1 MNPQQIVMQM
11 LMQQVQS
18 QNPQAFQ
25 VVNQAINSGANP
37 MQFMKQ
43 VMGNVSPQQMQDIMM
58 QAKQFGVPDE
68 ILQQIQ
74 NIK

>member
-1 MNPQQIVMQM
+1 
-11 LMQQVQS
+11 MQQVQS
-18 QNPQAFQ
+18 QNPQVFQ

-43 VMGNVSPQQMQDIMM
+43 VMGNVSPQQMQDIMT

-68 ILQQIQ
+68 VLQQIQ

>member
-1 MNPQQIVMQM
+1 
-11 LMQQVQS
+11 MQQVQN

-25 VVNQAINSGANP
+25 MVNQAINSGANP

-43 VMGNVSPQQMQDIMM
+43 VMSNVSPQQMQDIMV

-68 ILQQIQ
+68 VLQQMQ

>member
-1 MNPQQIVMQM
+1 
-11 LMQQVQS
+11 MQQVQS

-25 VVNQAINSGANP
+25 IVNQAMNSGANP

-43 VMGNVSPQQMQDIMM
+43 VMENISPQQMQNIMT
-58 QAKQFGVPDE
+58 QAKQFGVPDQV
-68 ILQQIQ
+68 LQQIQ

>member
-1 MNPQQIVMQM
+1 
-11 LMQQVQS
+11 MQQVQN

-25 VVNQAINSGANP
+25 MVNQAINSGANP

-43 VMGNVSPQQMQDIMM
+43 VMGNVSPQQMQDIMT

-68 ILQQIQ
+68 VLQQIQ

>member
-1 MNPQQIVMQM
+1 MR
-11 LMQQVQS
+11 QVQN

-25 VVNQAINSGANP
+25 MVNQAINSGANP

-43 VMGNVSPQQMQDIMM
+43 VMGNVSPQQMQDIMT

-68 ILQQIQ
+68 VLQQIQ

>member
-1 MNPQQIVMQM
+1 MQQI
-11 LMQQVQS
+11 QS

-25 VVNQAINSGANP
+25 MVNQAINSGANP

-43 VMGNVSPQQMQDIMM
+43 VMGNVSSQQMQDIMT

-68 ILQQIQ
+68 VLQQIQ
-74 NIK
+74 NMK

>member
-1 MNPQQIVMQM
+1 MQQI
-11 LMQQVQS
+11 QS

-25 VVNQAINSGANP
+25 IVNQAINSGANP
-37 MQFMKQ
+37 MQLMKQ
-43 VMGNVSPQQMQDIMM
+43 IMGNVSPQQMQDIMT
-58 QAKQFGVPDE
+58 QAKQFGVPNE

>member
-1 MNPQQIVMQM
+1 
-11 LMQQVQS
+11 MQQVQS

-43 VMGNVSPQQMQDIMM
+43 FIGNISPQQMQDIMT

-68 ILQQIQ
+68 VLQQIQ

>member
-1 MNPQQIVMQM
+1 
-11 LMQQVQS
+11 MQQVQN

-43 VMGNVSPQQMQDIMM
+43 VMGNVSPQQMQDIMT

-68 ILQQIQ
+68 VLQQIQ